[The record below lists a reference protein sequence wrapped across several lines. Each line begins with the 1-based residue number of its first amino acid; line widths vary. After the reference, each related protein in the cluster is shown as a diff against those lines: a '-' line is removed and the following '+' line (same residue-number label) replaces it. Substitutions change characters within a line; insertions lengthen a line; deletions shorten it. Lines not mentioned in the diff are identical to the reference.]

1 LTENNIVYSRVF
13 RSLIMSRPAIPLVV
27 AFIVGLFL
35 GDALLSPGI
44 PYVLPVLILIFIS
57 LGVLYFLKPAWI
69 LGGGM
74 FFLLA
79 VGIIQTSNFSPRNTT
94 PPVPAFLL
102 DQQARPYSGII
113 EQEPTFSPDRTRLIV
128 RLKAYRFQD
137 RDSPIQGVILLTV
150 KGILET
156 LEAGD
161 PIRFV
166 CRLHPIEGYHNP
178 GGYDFQRVMAR
189 QGIRVTGFLEHP
201 DLLVLSGPNNTL
213 GKRFSILATR
223 YRVNALIDAHIAPPL
238 NGIARALLTG
248 DQSKIPP
255 EIREAFNQAGV
266 AHLLAFSGLNLGLVG
281 GLAFF
286 FLRFLLSLSE
296 RALLYLNVRFWA
308 MVGSFVPV
316 LGYALLAGLSPPV
329 SRALLMVTLVFLAL
343 LLKKQSDLLNNLA
356 LAALI
361 LLLLSP
367 ASLFRASFQLSFLS
381 VWAIGYLLP
390 QIWPPASD
398 PRQPDRSWSYRGLLY
413 LWGIFCISLVSQLA
427 TIPAVTWWFHQIS
440 FVGLISNLVL
450 VPLTGVLVVPA
461 GLLAILLSPVF
472 PWATAFLFKITALLL
487 EGTWDSTRL
496 FASLPGA
503 FIHFPRPAWP
513 EILFYY
519 LALMLLFN
527 RRKIPRA
534 SWALGLTLAGLVIAF
549 SFPQIKT
556 VLGLRPLALTFLDV
570 GHGSAVLVE
579 FPSGENLLVDGG
591 GSPNPA
597 FDLGERVVGPFLRQ
611 HKILSLDTVVL
622 THPHPDHLNGLPFI
636 LEKFKVREFWWNGER
651 IDSETFYR
659 LENLIRSKKIPVLE
673 PRSGWTRTYGAVR
686 IEVLHPEPG
695 SLQGSAGSP
704 WQGQNNHSLV
714 LQIDYQ
720 DQRVLLPADS
730 EAGAE
735 NRLLAR
741 GPALRSQILQ
751 VPHHGSL
758 TSSQPAF
765 IEAVAPSWAVFSARG
780 SARFPVPH
788 PEVLRRYQ
796 EKNIPILRTDQEGA
810 IRFWIEDGE
819 WRGESYLKGPIPVP
833 ATVN

>member
-1 LTENNIVYSRVF
+1 
-13 RSLIMSRPAIPLVV
+13 MSRPAIPLVV

-35 GDALLSPGI
+35 GDVLLSPGI
-44 PYVLPVLILIFIS
+44 PYVLPALVLIFLS
-57 LGVLYFLKPAWI
+57 LGVLYFLKPAWV

-74 FFLLA
+74 VFFLA
-79 VGIIQTSNFSPRNTT
+79 IGIILTSNFSPRHTT

-128 RLKAYRFQD
+128 RLNTVRYQD

-150 KGILET
+150 NGTLDT

-201 DLLVLSGPNNTL
+201 DLLVISGPNNTF

-308 MVGSFVPV
+308 MVGSFIPV

-367 ASLFRASFQLSFLS
+367 ASLFRPSFQLSFVS

-390 QIWPPASD
+390 KIWPPATD
-398 PRQPDRSWSYRGLLY
+398 PRQPDRSWGYRGLLY
-413 LWGIFCISLVSQLA
+413 LWGIFCVSLVSQLA
-427 TIPAVTWWFHQIS
+427 TIPPVTWWFHQIS
-440 FVGLISNLVL
+440 FIGLISNLLL
-450 VPLTGVLVVPA
+450 VPLTGVLVVPV
-461 GLLAILLSPVF
+461 GLLAILFSPVF
-472 PWATAFLFKITALLL
+472 PWGTAFLFKITALLL
-487 EGTWDSTRL
+487 EWTWGSTRL

-519 LALMLLFN
+519 LALLLLFN

-579 FPSGENLLVDGG
+579 FPTGENLLVDGG

-597 FDLGERVVGPFLRQ
+597 FDLGERVVGPFLWQ
-611 HKILSLDTVVL
+611 KKIFSLDAVVL

-636 LEKFKVREFWWNGER
+636 LEKFKVKEFWWNGEQA
-651 IDSETFYR
+651 DSEIFSR
-659 LENLIRSKKIPVLE
+659 LEEMIRRKKIPAFQ
-673 PRSGWTRTYGAVR
+673 PRAGWTRSFGDGQVR
-686 IEVLHPEPG
+686 ILHPEPTF
-695 SLQGSAGSP
+695 LQTSEGFN
-704 WQGQNNHSLV
+704 WHGQNNRSLV

-720 DQRVLLPADS
+720 GRRALLPADI
-730 EAGAE
+730 EAAVE
-735 NRLLAR
+735 NNLLGK
-741 GPALRSQILQ
+741 GPSLQSQILQ

-765 IEAVAPSWAVFSARG
+765 IAAVAPRWAVFSARG

-796 EKNIPILRTDQEGA
+796 EREISILRTDQEGA
-810 IRFWIEDGE
+810 IRFGIKDGE

-833 ATVN
+833 AMVKP

>member
-1 LTENNIVYSRVF
+1 
-13 RSLIMSRPAIPLVV
+13 MSRPAIPLVI
-27 AFIVGLFL
+27 AFIIGLFL
-35 GDALLSPGI
+35 GDAFLSPEI
-44 PYVLPVLILIFIS
+44 PYVLPVLVLIFIL
-57 LGVLYFLKPAWI
+57 LGVLYFLKPAWL
-69 LGGGM
+69 LGGAM
-74 FFLLA
+74 VFFLA
-79 VGIIQTSNFSPRNTT
+79 VGISQTSYFSPRHTT

-102 DQQARPYSGII
+102 DQQLRPYSGII
-113 EQEPTFSPDRTRLIV
+113 EQEPTFSPDRTRLVV
-128 RLKAYRFQD
+128 RLNAYRLQD
-137 RDSPIQGVILLTV
+137 RDAPIQGVILLTV
-150 KGILET
+150 KGTLDT

-166 CRLHPIEGYHNP
+166 SRLHPIEGYHNP

-189 QGIRVTGFLEHP
+189 QGVRVTGFLEQG

-223 YRVNALIDAHIAPPL
+223 YRVNALIDDHIPPPL

-286 FLRFLLSLSE
+286 FFRFLLSLSE
-296 RALLYLNVRFWA
+296 TALLYLNVRFWA
-308 MVGSFVPV
+308 MVGSFIPV

-367 ASLFRASFQLSFLS
+367 ASLFRPSFQLSFVS

-390 QIWPPASD
+390 QIWPPAGN
-398 PRQPDRSWSYRGLLY
+398 PEQPDRSWGYRGLLY
-413 LWGIFCISLVSQLA
+413 LWGIFCVSLVSQLA

-440 FVGLISNLVL
+440 FIGLISNLLL
-450 VPLTGVLVVPA
+450 VPLTGVFVVPV
-461 GLLAILLSPVF
+461 GLLAILLSPFF
-472 PWATAFLFKITALLL
+472 PWGTACLFKITDLLL
-487 EGTWDSTRL
+487 EGTWGITHF

-503 FIHFPRPAWP
+503 FIYFPRPAWP
-513 EILFYY
+513 EIFFYY
-519 LALMLLFN
+519 LALLLLFN
-527 RRKIPRA
+527 RRQIPRA
-534 SWALGLTLAGLVIAF
+534 SWALGLTLAGLVLAF
-549 SFPQIKT
+549 SFPQLKT
-556 VLGLRPLALTFLDV
+556 VLGLRPLTLTFLDV

-579 FPSGENLLVDGG
+579 FPSGENLLMDGG

-597 FDLGERVVGPFLRQ
+597 FDLGERVVGPFLWQ
-611 HKILSLDTVVL
+611 KKIFSLDTVVL

-636 LEKFKVREFWWNGER
+636 LNKFKVKEFWWNGER
-651 IDSETFYR
+651 IDSESFYR
-659 LENLIRSKKIPVLE
+659 LENLIRSKKIPVVE
-673 PRSGWTRTYGAVR
+673 PRSGWTRNFGAVR
-686 IEVLHPEPG
+686 VGILNPEPG
-695 SLQGSAGSP
+695 SLQDSAGAP
-704 WQGQNNHSLV
+704 WHGQNNHSLV
-714 LQIDYQ
+714 LQIDCRG
-720 DQRVLLPADS
+720 QRVLLPADI
-730 EAGAE
+730 EAAVE

-765 IEAVAPSWAVFSARG
+765 IETVAPRWAVFSARG

-796 EKNIPILRTDQEGA
+796 ERNIPILRTDQEGA
-810 IRFWIEDGE
+810 IRFWIKNGE
-819 WRGESYLKGPIPVP
+819 WRGESYLKGPLPVP
-833 ATVN
+833 ALVD

>member
-1 LTENNIVYSRVF
+1 
-13 RSLIMSRPAIPLVV
+13 MSRPAIPLVI

-44 PYVLPVLILIFIS
+44 PYVLPVLVLIFLL
-57 LGVLYFLKPAWI
+57 LGVLYFLNPAWV

-74 FFLLA
+74 VFFLA
-79 VGIIQTSNFSPRNTT
+79 VGISQTSNFSPRNTT

-102 DQQARPYSGII
+102 DQQLRPYLGII

-128 RLKAYRFQD
+128 RLNAYRLQD
-137 RDSPIQGVILLTV
+137 RDAPIQGVILLTV
-150 KGILET
+150 NGTLDT

-178 GGYDFQRVMAR
+178 GGYDFQKVMAR

-201 DLLVLSGPNNTL
+201 DLLVLSGPNNTF

-223 YRVNALIDAHIAPPL
+223 YRVNALIDGHISPPL

-255 EIREAFNQAGV
+255 EIREGFNQAGV

-367 ASLFRASFQLSFLS
+367 ASLFRPSFQLSFVS

-390 QIWPPASD
+390 KIWPPAANPEKPD
-398 PRQPDRSWSYRGLLY
+398 PSWGYRGLLY
-413 LWGIFCISLVSQLA
+413 LWGIFCVSLVSQLA
-427 TIPAVTWWFHQIS
+427 TIPAVAWWFHQIS
-440 FVGLISNLVL
+440 FSGLISNLLL
-450 VPLTGVLVVPA
+450 VPLTGVFVVPA
-461 GLLAILLSPVF
+461 GLLAILFSPFF
-472 PWATAFLFKITALLL
+472 PWGTACLFKITALLL
-487 EGTWDSTRL
+487 EGTWGITL
-496 FASLPGA
+496 IFASLPGA

-513 EILFYY
+513 EIFLYY
-519 LALMLLFN
+519 LALLLLFN
-527 RRKIPRA
+527 RQKIPRA
-534 SWALGLTLAGLVIAF
+534 SWALGLTLTGLVFAF

-556 VLGLRPLALTFLDV
+556 ILGLRPLTLTFLDV
-570 GHGSAVLVE
+570 GHGSAILVE

-611 HKILSLDTVVL
+611 KKIFSLDTVVL

-636 LEKFKVREFWWNGER
+636 LEKFKVKEFWWNGER
-651 IDSETFYR
+651 IDSESFHR
-659 LENLIRSKKIPVLE
+659 LENLIRSKKIPVVE
-673 PRSGWTRTYGAVR
+673 PRSGWTRNLGAVR
-686 IEVLHPEPG
+686 VGILHPGPG
-695 SLQGSAGSP
+695 ALQGSAGAP
-704 WQGQNNHSLV
+704 WHGQNNHSLV
-714 LQIDYQ
+714 LQIDCQ
-720 DQRVLLPADS
+720 GQRVLLPADI
-730 EAGAE
+730 EAE
-735 NRLLAR
+735 VEDRLLAQ

-765 IEAVAPSWAVFSARG
+765 IDTVAPRWAVFSARG

-810 IRFWIEDGE
+810 IRFWIEKGE
-819 WRGESYLKGPIPVP
+819 WRGESYLRGPIPVQGN
-833 ATVN
+833 VN

>member
-1 LTENNIVYSRVF
+1 LTENHIVYSRVF
-13 RSLIMSRPAIPLVV
+13 RPLIMSRPAIPLVV

-44 PYVLPVLILIFIS
+44 PYVLPALVLIFLS
-57 LGVLYFLKPAWI
+57 LGVLYFLKPAWV

-79 VGIIQTSNFSPRNTT
+79 VGITQTSNFSPRNTT
-94 PPVPAFLL
+94 RPVPAFLL
-102 DQQARPYSGII
+102 DQQFRSYSGII

-128 RLKAYRFQD
+128 RLKAYRSQD
-137 RDSPIQGVILLTV
+137 QDSSIQGVILLTV
-150 KGILET
+150 KGLLET

-189 QGIRVTGFLEHP
+189 QGIRVAGFLEQP
-201 DLLVLSGPNNTL
+201 DLLVLSGPNDTL

-286 FLRFLLSLSE
+286 SLRFLLSLSE

-308 MVGSFVPV
+308 MVGSFIPV

-390 QIWPPASD
+390 QLWPPASD
-398 PRQPDRSWSYRGLLY
+398 PRQPQRSWSYRGLLY
-413 LWGIFCISLVSQLA
+413 LWGIFCVSLVSQLA

-472 PWATAFLFKITALLL
+472 PWATGFLFKITALLL
-487 EGTWDSTRL
+487 EGTWGITL
-496 FASLPGA
+496 IFASLPGA

-534 SWALGLTLAGLVIAF
+534 SWALGLTLAGLVITF
-549 SFPQIKT
+549 SFPQIKN

-579 FPSGENLLVDGG
+579 FPTGENLLVDGG

-611 HKILSLDTVVL
+611 HKIFSLDTVVL

-695 SLQGSAGSP
+695 SLQGSASSP

-720 DQRVLLPADS
+720 GRRVLLPADS
-730 EAGAE
+730 EAAAE

-758 TSSQPAF
+758 TSSHPAF
-765 IEAVAPSWAVFSARG
+765 IEAVAPRWAVFSARG

-810 IRFWIEDGE
+810 IHFWIKDGE